1 MTQARNLSRL
11 LNKDITTYM
20 YTATA
25 GQTAFTGSDNN
36 SQTLTFDNQS
46 IMVTYNGVMLE
57 KGSEFTVAT
66 NTVTLLA
73 GAEVNAEVNVIVFNN
88 ASLGGYVKSTGGD
101 IDGGVNI
108 TSGHLLVGTT
118 AQEPSV
124 SNDDSGF
131 SVRPVGTASI
141 SRTSGPSLDLNRKT
155 TDGEIAVFRKDGTEV
170 GSVATYG
177 GDLIVG
183 TGDTRLRFVDS
194 LDSLLPVSNSTGTSR
209 DAGIDLGHS
218 ETRFKDIYTSGGI
231 YLGAASNSTP
241 VAANKLDDYEEGEFD
256 VAFETASGS
265 ITLNGSFN
273 RLAYVKIGKLVTIS
287 GRVNISG
294 VSNPSGYLRIT
305 LPFTVQAGTD
315 HSGYSA
321 MHASSHAVNL
331 GSGIGTFW
339 EVATNSA
346 YAYYNILYA
355 NASWV
360 SDASIFTGS
369 GSQWVYISGT
379 YLTNQ

>member
-25 GQTAFTGSDNN
+25 GQTAFTGSDDN

-57 KGSEFTVAT
+57 KGSEFTVAA

-141 SRTSGPSLDLNRKT
+141 SRTSGPTIDLNRKT
-155 TDGEIAVFRKDGTEV
+155 TDGQIAIFRKDGTTV
-170 GSVATYG
+170 GSIGTQGSRLSIGSGDVNLNFNASANSMYPISDPVAGTLSDG
-177 GDLIVG
+177 VINVG
-183 TGDTRLRFVDS
+183 AAT
-194 LDSLLPVSNSTGTSR
+194 
-209 DAGIDLGHS
+209 A
-218 ETRFKDIYTSGGI
+218 RFKDAYLSGGI
-231 YLGAASNSTP
+231 YLGGT
-241 VAANKLDDYEEGEFD
+241 VTANKLDDYEEG
-256 VAFETASGS
+256 T
-265 ITLNGSFN
+265 FN
-273 RLAYVKIGKLVTIS
+273 LTMAGYYDNPTTTQLIPANYVKIGNIVNFIAYKSGVNNTGASGNMWFSGLPFATIS
-287 GRVNISG
+287 RYPVGGIQLDYLG
-294 VSNPSGYLRIT
+294 TYPSNSA
-305 LPFTVQAGTD
+305 PFT
-315 HSGYSA
+315 H
-321 MHASSHAVNL
+321 
-331 GSGIGTFW
+331 
-339 EVATNSA
+339 
-346 YAYYNILYA
+346 
-355 NASWV
+355 
-360 SDASIFTGS
+360 
-369 GSQWVYISGT
+369 ISGT
-379 YLTNQ
+379 IVYAMRHVSNGSAAAIFHNVNTNGSVYLSGTYQTTA

>member
-241 VAANKLDDYEEGEFD
+241 VAANKLDDYEEGTWTPTQGTFSTWNSPVF
-256 VAFETASGS
+256 VATY
-265 ITLNGSFN
+265 T
-273 RLAYVKIGKLVTIS
+273 KIGRQVTVLLRMDS
-287 GRVNISG
+287 GTVGWS
-294 VSNPSGYLRIT
+294 SNNAIGG
-305 LPFTVQAGTD
+305 LPFTVNYQ
-315 HSGYSA
+315 SIGY
-321 MHASSHAVNL
+321 ASDQGPSSDNGPILIWPSNL
-331 GSGIGTFW
+331 IYFNFSNSSETAL
-339 EVATNSA
+339 VLTAT
-346 YAYYNILYA
+346 YFT
-355 NASWV
+355 NA
-360 SDASIFTGS
+360 
-369 GSQWVYISGT
+369 
-379 YLTNQ
+379 

>member
-241 VAANKLDDYEEGEFD
+241 VAANKLDDYEEG
-256 VAFETASGS
+256 TWTPSPS
-265 ITLNGSFN
+265 NFN
-273 RLAYVKIGKLVTIS
+273 INSVSHATYVKIGKQVTLQGWVNNANGTGGASVAQLS
-287 GRVNISG
+287 GLPFSSVTYSVGNVNCANTNSNISRLHCRTVSGNPRLDFLKNNDEG
-294 VSNPSGYLRIT
+294 VSGADIDAGYLI
-305 LPFTVQAGTD
+305 FTVT
-315 HSGYSA
+315 YI
-321 MHASSHAVNL
+321 AS
-331 GSGIGTFW
+331 
-339 EVATNSA
+339 
-346 YAYYNILYA
+346 
-355 NASWV
+355 
-360 SDASIFTGS
+360 
-369 GSQWVYISGT
+369 
-379 YLTNQ
+379 